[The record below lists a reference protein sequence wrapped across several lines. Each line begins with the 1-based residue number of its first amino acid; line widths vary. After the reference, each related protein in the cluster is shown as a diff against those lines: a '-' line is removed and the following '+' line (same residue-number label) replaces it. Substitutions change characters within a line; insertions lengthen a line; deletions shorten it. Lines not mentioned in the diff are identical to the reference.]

1 MGFKHS
7 VKSVRNP
14 LTDADFRSKLSM
26 EKAVGDRIMEE
37 KIDNGSALKPA
48 VTIEDASKIEDRE
61 VPFEDLIS
69 ELRY

>member
-1 MGFKHS
+1 
-7 VKSVRNP
+7 
-14 LTDADFRSKLSM
+14 
-26 EKAVGDRIMEE
+26 MEE
-37 KIDNGSALKPA
+37 SNASKTASKTNQKPV